1 MVETIGKP
9 SPPASSPP
17 AAGEL
22 PRWHG
27 DGLIARSVRFALTV
41 MAPIGCGLVVGVDT
55 WLIYAMLTCILGF
68 TLDKGGPAPQRL
80 VWIGAAGAV
89 VLAGTGIGTLVA
101 HHTGLVILAFALAG
115 ALYALVES
123 LDAGAAAAA
132 RFLCLT
138 LAVGALYAPVQ
149 PLDVSVVAGFALYA
163 WLVSL
168 GWDVAVRLWRPSAA
182 PDPRA
187 LLARIR
193 ATERERW
200 IFAGAVAISV
210 PLALFTSLALGLHR
224 PYWAL
229 IAIVLV
235 LRADS
240 LASRQLMVQQLA
252 GTLLGIL
259 AALGFGMLFTAH
271 AALLTGMAV
280 AALLRWPAQQLNGTL
295 GAAALTAFIILLL
308 EVVAGGVGGAAR
320 DIVERLIDVV
330 VGCAFAF
337 AALELD
343 RLGQR
348 LFRRR

>member
-9 SPPASSPP
+9 SPSDAD
-17 AAGEL
+17 GL

-27 DGLIARSVRFALTV
+27 DGLLARSIRFALTV
-41 MAPIGCGLVVGVDT
+41 MAPITLGLAIGVDI

-68 TLDKGGPAPQRL
+68 TLDTGGMPSQRL
-80 VWIGAAGAV
+80 VRIGAAAV
-89 VLAGTGIGTLVA
+89 VILLGTGLGTLVA
-101 HHTGLVILAFALAG
+101 HHTGLIVIAFACAG
-115 ALYALVES
+115 AFYALVES
-123 LDAGAAAAA
+123 IDPSAAATA

-138 LAVGALYAPVQ
+138 LAVGALYAPLQ
-149 PLDVSVVAGFALYA
+149 LADIPVVAGFAAWA

-168 GWDVAVRLWRPSAA
+168 GWDLAAGVRRPSTA
-182 PDPRA
+182 PA
-187 LLARIR
+187 TGAVLAHIR

-200 IFAGAVAISV
+200 IFAAVVAVCV

-259 AALGFGMLFTAH
+259 AAIGFGHLFPAH
-271 AALLTGMAV
+271 AALLVGMGV

-308 EVVAGGVGGAAR
+308 ELVAGGIGGAAH
-320 DIVERLIDVV
+320 DIAERLVDVA
-330 VGCAFAF
+330 VGCGFAF
-337 AALELD
+337 VALELD

>member
-9 SPPASSPP
+9 SPA
-17 AAGEL
+17 AAGDL

-27 DGLIARSVRFALTV
+27 DGLLARSIRFALTV
-41 MAPIGCGLVVGVDT
+41 MAPIAVGLVVGVDI

-68 TLDKGGPAPQRL
+68 TLDTGGPAAQRF
-80 VWIGAAGAV
+80 VRIGAAGAV
-89 VLAGTGIGTLVA
+89 ILLGTGLGTLVA
-101 HHTGLVILAFALAG
+101 HHTGLTILAFALAG

-123 LDAGAAAAA
+123 IDPSAAAAS

-138 LAVGALYAPVQ
+138 LAVGALYAPLQ
-149 PLDVSVVAGFALYA
+149 PADIPVVAGFAVWA

-168 GWDVAVRLWRPSAA
+168 GWDLVVGLWRPSVA
-182 PDPRA
+182 PAPRA
-187 LLARIR
+187 VLVRIR
-193 ATERERW
+193 DTARERW

-240 LASRQLMVQQLA
+240 LMSRQLMMQQLA

-259 AALGFGMLFTAH
+259 AALGFGHLFPAH
-271 AALLTGMAV
+271 AALLTGMAL

-308 EVVAGGVGGAAR
+308 ELVAGGIGGAAH
-320 DIVERLIDVV
+320 DIAERLVDVA
-330 VGCAFAF
+330 VGCGFAF
-337 AALELD
+337 VALELD
-343 RLGQR
+343 RFGRR